1 MVLYTKLKIYNT
13 RHRNILRVSRN
24 EMKSNITKYL
34 FKKNI

>member
-24 EMKSNITKYL
+24 EMKRNITKYL